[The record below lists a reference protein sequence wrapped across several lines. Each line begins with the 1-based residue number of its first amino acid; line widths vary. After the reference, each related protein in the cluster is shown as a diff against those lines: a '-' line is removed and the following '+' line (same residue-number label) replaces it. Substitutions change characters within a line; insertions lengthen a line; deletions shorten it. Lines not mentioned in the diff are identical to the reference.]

1 MTGPAT
7 YPPTPKIV
15 KMIKKKK
22 KTYTLNNKKER
33 TQLLHNKI

>member
-15 KMIKKKK
+15 KMIKKK
-22 KTYTLNNKKER
+22 TYTLNNKKEK
-33 TQLLHNKI
+33 LLHNKI